1 MKVKGLFSH
10 FNDNTNVLIFENET
24 AQQES
29 IISWQGRVI
38 DLRDG
43 GKTTYNY
50 CEVAEWYVNKDSV
63 LEIIIK

>member
-1 MKVKGLFSH
+1 MKIKSLLSH
-10 FNDNTNVLIFENET
+10 FSSETKVVIYENDQSKLKN
-24 AQQES
+24 